1 MWFLSGF
8 GKERGQI
15 MKIEKSAMSESEWI
29 RFQSLEISRKNV
41 NEGLGLL
48 LMFIAG
54 ILLLAVVFNVN
65 IPILLVGV
73 LTVVIFCFK
82 QLKNMFEN
90 GRSYFVHRES
100 ENNKSEINIT
110 SPVFERDSLE
120 SNDIPV
126 IASPSSS
133 EKLEDIIVMD
143 EEVERVKGNRGVSV
157 NSEDNALEDIQTLE
171 SSFAEIPVIDCEDSA
186 IVFDE
191 TFSPNPEDL

>member
-1 MWFLSGF
+1 
-8 GKERGQI
+8 
-15 MKIEKSAMSESEWI
+15 MKIEKSSMSESEWI
-29 RFQSLEISRKNV
+29 RFQSLEVSRKNV

-48 LMFIAG
+48 LMFVAG
-54 ILLLAVVFNVN
+54 VLLLAVVFNVN
-65 IPILLVGV
+65 IPLLLVGV
-73 LTVVIFCFK
+73 ITVVIFCFK

-100 ENNKSEINIT
+100 KKESKANIT

-126 IASPSSS
+126 IVSPSAS

-171 SSFAEIPVIDCEDSA
+171 SSFAEIPVIDCEDEA
-186 IVFDE
+186 VVFDE
-191 TFSPNPEDL
+191 TFSPNPDL